1 MIAPLFIKG
10 HFAGGRMLA
19 ILRIIIV
26 IIYCIFGSLAGIL
39 ICLTSPRN
47 PKHVMTFGRMY
58 GKLSYVFGIKM
69 VYRIPEEAKHY
80 GSCVYVG
87 NHQNNY
93 DMITMS
99 NAVQPRT
106 VTVGKRSLIWIPFFG
121 QLYWISGNILIDRS
135 NRSKA
140 HNTITQVADQIK
152 KRNISVWMFPE
163 GTRSRG
169 RGMLPFKTGAFHAA
183 MAAGVPVVP
192 VCVSTTQGR
201 VKLNRRNNGVVIVE
215 MLPPIDTSKYT
226 REQVRELAEDCRQMM
241 IKRIAELDKEVIE
254 MEKQK
259 GRKDA

>member
-1 MIAPLFIKG
+1 
-10 HFAGGRMLA
+10 MLA

-26 IIYCIFGSLAGIL
+26 IFYCIFGSLAGIL
-39 ICLTSPRN
+39 ICLTNPRN

-58 GKLSYVFGIKM
+58 GKLSHVFGIKM

-201 VKLNRRNNGVVIVE
+201 IKLNRWNNGVVIVE
-215 MLPPIDTSKYT
+215 MLPPVDTSKYT

>member
-1 MIAPLFIKG
+1 
-10 HFAGGRMLA
+10 MLA

-58 GKLSYVFGIKM
+58 GKLSHVFGIKM

-192 VCVSTTQGR
+192 VCVSTTQER
-201 VKLNRRNNGVVIVE
+201 IKLNRWNNGVVIVE
-215 MLPPIDTSKYT
+215 MLPPVDTSKYT

>member
-1 MIAPLFIKG
+1 
-10 HFAGGRMLA
+10 MLA

-26 IIYCIFGSLAGIL
+26 IIYCIVGSLAGIL

-140 HNTITQVADQIK
+140 HNTITQVAEQIK

-163 GTRSRG
+163 GSRSRG

-201 VKLNRRNNGVVIVE
+201 IKLNRWNNGVVIVD
-215 MLPPIDTSKYT
+215 MLPPVDTSKYS

>member
-1 MIAPLFIKG
+1 
-10 HFAGGRMLA
+10 MLA

-26 IIYCIFGSLAGIL
+26 IFYCIFGSLAGIL

-58 GKLSYVFGIKM
+58 GKLSHVFGIKM

-152 KRNISVWMFPE
+152 KRNISVWMFLE

-201 VKLNRRNNGVVIVE
+201 VKLNRWNNGVVIVE
-215 MLPPIDTSKYT
+215 MLPPVDTSKYT

>member
-1 MIAPLFIKG
+1 
-10 HFAGGRMLA
+10 MLA

-26 IIYCIFGSLAGIL
+26 IFYCIFGSLAGIL

-58 GKLSYVFGIKM
+58 GKLSHVFGIKM

-121 QLYWISGNILIDRS
+121 QLYWISGNILIDRG

-192 VCVSTTQGR
+192 VCVSTTEGR
-201 VKLNRRNNGVVIVE
+201 IKLNRWNNGVVIVE
-215 MLPPIDTSKYT
+215 MLPPVDTSKYT

>member
-1 MIAPLFIKG
+1 
-10 HFAGGRMLA
+10 MLA

-26 IIYCIFGSLAGIL
+26 IFYCIFGSLAGIL

-58 GKLSYVFGIKM
+58 GKLSHVFGIKM

-201 VKLNRRNNGVVIVE
+201 IKLNRWDNGVVIVE
-215 MLPPIDTSKYT
+215 MLPPVDTSKYT

-259 GRKDA
+259 GHKDA

>member
-1 MIAPLFIKG
+1 
-10 HFAGGRMLA
+10 MLA

-26 IIYCIFGSLAGIL
+26 IFYCIFGSLAGIL

-58 GKLSYVFGIKM
+58 GKLSHVFGIKM
-69 VYRIPEEAKHY
+69 VYRIPEEANHY

-201 VKLNRRNNGVVIVE
+201 IKLNRWNNGVVIVE

>member
-1 MIAPLFIKG
+1 
-10 HFAGGRMLA
+10 MLA

-26 IIYCIFGSLAGIL
+26 IFYCIFGSLAGIL

-58 GKLSYVFGIKM
+58 GKLSHVFGIKM

-201 VKLNRRNNGVVIVE
+201 IKLNRWDNGVVIVE
-215 MLPPIDTSKYT
+215 MLPPVDTSKYT

>member
-1 MIAPLFIKG
+1 
-10 HFAGGRMLA
+10 MLA

-26 IIYCIFGSLAGIL
+26 IFYCIFGSLAGIL

-58 GKLSYVFGIKM
+58 GKLSHVFGIKM

-201 VKLNRRNNGVVIVE
+201 IKLNRWNNGVVIVE
-215 MLPPIDTSKYT
+215 MLPPVDTSKYT

-241 IKRIAELDKEVIE
+241 IKRIAELDKEVVE

-259 GRKDA
+259 GHKDA

>member
-1 MIAPLFIKG
+1 
-10 HFAGGRMLA
+10 MLA

-26 IIYCIFGSLAGIL
+26 IFYCIFGSLAGIL

-58 GKLSYVFGIKM
+58 GKLSHVFGIKM

-140 HNTITQVADQIK
+140 HKTITQVADQIK

-201 VKLNRRNNGVVIVE
+201 IKLNRWNNGVVIVE
-215 MLPPIDTSKYT
+215 MLPPVDTSKYT

-241 IKRIAELDKEVIE
+241 IKRIAELDKEVVE

>member
-1 MIAPLFIKG
+1 
-10 HFAGGRMLA
+10 MLA

-58 GKLSYVFGIKM
+58 GKLSHVFGIKM

-121 QLYWISGNILIDRS
+121 QLYWISGNILIDRG

-140 HNTITQVADQIK
+140 HNTITQVAEQIK

-201 VKLNRRNNGVVIVE
+201 IKLNRWNNGVVIVE

-226 REQVRELAEDCRQMM
+226 RDQVRELAEDCRQMM

-259 GRKDA
+259 GRKGA

>member
-1 MIAPLFIKG
+1 M
-10 HFAGGRMLA
+10 
-19 ILRIIIV
+19 
-26 IIYCIFGSLAGIL
+26 AGIL

-58 GKLSYVFGIKM
+58 GKLSHVFGIKM

-201 VKLNRRNNGVVIVE
+201 IKLNRWDNGVVIVE
-215 MLPPIDTSKYT
+215 MLPPVDTSKYT

>member
-1 MIAPLFIKG
+1 
-10 HFAGGRMLA
+10 MLA

-58 GKLSYVFGIKM
+58 GKLSHVFGIKM

-201 VKLNRRNNGVVIVE
+201 IKLNRWDNGVVIVE
-215 MLPPIDTSKYT
+215 MLPPVDTSKYT

>member
-1 MIAPLFIKG
+1 
-10 HFAGGRMLA
+10 MLA

-58 GKLSYVFGIKM
+58 GKLSHVFGIKM

-201 VKLNRRNNGVVIVE
+201 VKLNRWNNGVVIVE
-215 MLPPIDTSKYT
+215 MLPPVDTSKYT

-241 IKRIAELDKEVIE
+241 IKRIAELDREVIE

>member
-1 MIAPLFIKG
+1 
-10 HFAGGRMLA
+10 MLA

-26 IIYCIFGSLAGIL
+26 IFYCIFGSLAGIL

-58 GKLSYVFGIKM
+58 GKLSHVFGIKM

-201 VKLNRRNNGVVIVE
+201 IKLNRWNNGVVIVE
-215 MLPPIDTSKYT
+215 MLPPVDTSKYT
-226 REQVRELAEDCRQMM
+226 REQVRELADDCRQMM

>member
-1 MIAPLFIKG
+1 
-10 HFAGGRMLA
+10 MLA

-26 IIYCIFGSLAGIL
+26 IFYCIFGSLAGIL

-58 GKLSYVFGIKM
+58 GKLSHVFGIKM

-201 VKLNRRNNGVVIVE
+201 IKLNRWDNGVAIVE
-215 MLPPIDTSKYT
+215 MLPPVDTSKYT

>member
-1 MIAPLFIKG
+1 
-10 HFAGGRMLA
+10 MLA

-26 IIYCIFGSLAGIL
+26 IFYCIFGSLAGIL

-58 GKLSYVFGIKM
+58 GKLSHVFGIKM

-121 QLYWISGNILIDRS
+121 QLYWISGNILIDRG

-201 VKLNRRNNGVVIVE
+201 IKLNRRNNGVVIVE
-215 MLPPIDTSKYT
+215 MLPPVDTSKYT

>member
-1 MIAPLFIKG
+1 
-10 HFAGGRMLA
+10 MLA

-26 IIYCIFGSLAGIL
+26 IFYCIFGSLAGIL

-58 GKLSYVFGIKM
+58 GKLSHVFGIKM

-201 VKLNRRNNGVVIVE
+201 IKLNRWNNGVVIVE
-215 MLPPIDTSKYT
+215 MLPPVDTSKYT

>member
-1 MIAPLFIKG
+1 
-10 HFAGGRMLA
+10 MLA

-58 GKLSYVFGIKM
+58 GKLSHVFGIKM

-152 KRNISVWMFPE
+152 KRNISVWMFLE

-201 VKLNRRNNGVVIVE
+201 IKLNRWNNGVVIVE
-215 MLPPIDTSKYT
+215 MLPPVDTSKYT

-241 IKRIAELDKEVIE
+241 IKRIAELDKEVVE

>member
-1 MIAPLFIKG
+1 
-10 HFAGGRMLA
+10 MLA

-26 IIYCIFGSLAGIL
+26 IFYCIFGSLAGIL

-47 PKHVMTFGRMY
+47 PKQVMTFGRMY
-58 GKLSYVFGIKM
+58 GKLSHVFGIKM

-201 VKLNRRNNGVVIVE
+201 IKLNRWDNGVVIVE
-215 MLPPIDTSKYT
+215 MLPPVDTSKYT